1 MSGSMVEFPVNG
13 TSAGGYL
20 AAPDDGSGP
29 GVLVLQEWWGL
40 VPQIKGVCDQLAGEG
55 FVALAPDLYGG
66 EFAEHTE
73 MDKAGELMTTL
84 PPDRAA
90 RDMSGAIDHL
100 LGHGAVTGE
109 AVGVV
114 GFCMGGML
122 ALMIAALEGDR
133 VAAAAPFYGAPLGED
148 GPDWSSLTAKV
159 EGHFAAVD
167 DFFPPAA
174 LEGDRVAAAA
184 PFYGAPLGREQFDM
198 DWSGLSAKVEGHFAA
213 VDDFFPPDA
222 VEALG
227 EKLRSMGKDVEFHVY
242 AGAGHAFANW
252 ENPLGTH
259 DEAAAAIAWGCTL
272 DLFRGCL

>member
-1 MSGSMVEFPVNG
+1 
-13 TSAGGYL
+13 
-20 AAPDDGSGP
+20 
-29 GVLVLQEWWGL
+29 
-40 VPQIKGVCDQLAGEG
+40 
-55 FVALAPDLYGG
+55 
-66 EFAEHTE
+66 
-73 MDKAGELMTTL
+73 
-84 PPDRAA
+84 
-90 RDMSGAIDHL
+90 
-100 LGHGAVTGE
+100 
-109 AVGVV
+109 
-114 GFCMGGML
+114 ML

-148 GPDWSSLTAKV
+148 GPDWSSLT
-159 EGHFAAVD
+159 
-167 DFFPPAA
+167 
-174 LEGDRVAAAA
+174 
-184 PFYGAPLGREQFDM
+184 
-198 DWSGLSAKVEGHFAA
+198 AKVEGHFAA